1 MIAREEL
8 QKLEGKATNDF
19 LLPDIVIQ
27 IDKNCANPYAILR
40 SELEHARDI
49 AKREVP
55 DQSKKHFNRYNGLN
69 ESEMSLEY
77 VKKKADTR
85 AGKEVT
91 EAEKTKQYI
100 DEAYGELGNK
110 SPEENLNTFI
120 TNKDISLSKVDKLIN
135 DEAYKSTGVLDEY
148 KDIPIRKMTDDEIA
162 KENGN
167 PFRTLAE
174 IVTDEKGG
182 ILIKVNPNA
191 SAEDIEFC
199 VLHEIRHLQ
208 QDPVAAKELEDL
220 AANIK
225 TKEDMLNYIS
235 HPLEKDADEWAYN
248 TLKAKKEYYA
258 RKTKDNEVT
267 SNQPESASNL
277 SRDEN
282 RRGDSSL
289 DVGESTG
296 SKPSISDTT
305 NRPITERINQADNPL
320 GEVDKVVCRSG
331 NA

>member
-1 MIAREEL
+1 
-8 QKLEGKATNDF
+8 
-19 LLPDIVIQ
+19 
-27 IDKNCANPYAILR
+27 
-40 SELEHARDI
+40 
-49 AKREVP
+49 
-55 DQSKKHFNRYNGLN
+55 
-69 ESEMSLEY
+69 MSLEY

-91 EAEKTKQYI
+91 AAEKTQSFINKTY
-100 DEAYGELGNK
+100 EELTSK
-110 SPEENLNTFI
+110 TPTENLNTFI
-120 TNKDISLSKVDKLIN
+120 TNKDISLGKVDNLIN
-135 DEAYKSTGVLDEY
+135 DEAYKSTGILDDY
-148 KDIPIRKMTDDEIA
+148 KDIPIRKMTDDEIT
-162 KENGN
+162 KENGK

-174 IVTDEKGG
+174 VVTDEKGG

-220 AANIK
+220 AAKIDIADENLDEYLK
-225 TKEDMLNYIS
+225 QYYN

-277 SRDEN
+277 SRNENN
-282 RRGDSSL
+282 RRDSSL
-289 DVGESTG
+289 G
-296 SKPSISDTT
+296 SSEVKGSEPTDST

-320 GEVDKVVCRSG
+320 GEVDKVVID
-331 NA
+331 